1 MTERMLEDICNI
13 LPRSKRNTRY
23 GVSEGK
29 YPFFKGSAIVDS
41 FVDTPDY
48 DGESIIIGD
57 GVAPNV
63 NYADAFSA
71 SDNCYIFQN
80 KNKSVLNLKYAYYY
94 LANNLDIMGDLYKGA
109 NGDIKHI
116 SKSSIKGIKIPVP
129 SLEKQNEIVE
139 YCENIASSITQ
150 LQADIQEKR
159 EQMSH
164 YIRNEYIRDTILNIK
179 E

>member
-1 MTERMLEDICNI
+1 MAERALEDICNI
-13 LPRSKRNTRY
+13 LPRSKRNTKY
-23 GVSEGK
+23 GNGEGK
-29 YPFFKGSAIVDS
+29 YPFFKGSATVDS

-57 GVAPNV
+57 GGAPNI

-94 LANNLDIMGDLYKGA
+94 LVTNLDIMGGLYKGT
-109 NGDIKHI
+109 NGGIKHI
-116 SKSSIKGIKIPVP
+116 SKSSIKSFVIPVP
-129 SLEKQNEIVE
+129 SLEKQNEMVE
-139 YCENIASSITQ
+139 YCENIMASITQ

-159 EQMSH
+159 EQMSQ
-164 YIRNEYIRDTILNIK
+164 YIRRGI
-179 E
+179 

>member
-1 MTERMLEDICNI
+1 MTEKTKTKTLEDICNI
-13 LPRSKRNTRY
+13 LPRSKRNRKY
-23 GVSEGK
+23 GYSEGK

-57 GVAPNV
+57 GGEPNV

-71 SDNCYIFQN
+71 SDNCYILQN
-80 KNKSVLNLKYAYYY
+80 KNRSVLNLKYVYYY
-94 LANNLDIMGDLYKGA
+94 LVNNLDILGGLYTGL

-116 SKSSIKGIKIPVP
+116 SKSNLKSFTIPVP
-129 SLEKQNEIVE
+129 SLEKQNEMVE
-139 YCENIASSITQ
+139 YCENIMASIAQ
-150 LQADIQEKR
+150 LQADIRDKR

-164 YIRNEYIRDTILNIK
+164 YIRTDI
-179 E
+179 